1 MTNIPLLTVHSIS
14 CHDLQKPAGPLQ
26 TGIGFLDHML
36 DQINS
41 HAQMGISLVLEGD
54 FHNKNRHASHD
65 PVKFLSLVGKTVG
78 TALLPYVT
86 NHKQQ
91 QQQQQQQQPVVVVI
105 TSFSCPLDEALV
117 ECQLSCVA
125 PEQAGCEYIH
135 FTPLGKYSR
144 THLGQLNVAQL
155 DVFWEALAQAAQLKL
170 VFTKVRGDNAHHI
183 IESSFKAFSRALRNS
198 IDATDLYTA
207 ESRNAQASIALQR
220 QASLQRSTKETSIA
234 VELQLDGGRPAGSQ
248 ISTGLPTL
256 DRFWTRVADAA
267 QLTLNIAAT
276 GDLWIDEHHTAE
288 DVAIAVGQCFDQAL
302 GSKAGLNR
310 MWSCSTSDDLLQVI
324 MDLSNRPCLV
334 HNLHW
339 ETEFVDPAGDLS
351 CEMMEHVLESWV
363 VNARWTVHIVQNNPT
378 SSRRRAVT
386 VDDLAMALGTAVR
399 YCCSVDVRRAGAT
412 ASSKGTLSV

>member
-1 MTNIPLLTVHSIS
+1 
-14 CHDLQKPAGPLQ
+14 
-26 TGIGFLDHML
+26 ML

-41 HAQMGISLVLEGD
+41 HAQMGISLVFEGNVED
-54 FHNKNRHASHD
+54 KNRHASHD
-65 PVKFLSLVGKTVG
+65 PATFLSYVGDKVGKT
-78 TALLPYVT
+78 LLPYVT
-86 NHKQQ
+86 TNNKNNKNKNNP
-91 QQQQQQQQPVVVVI
+91 QPPPFIV
-105 TSFSCPLDEALV
+105 TFSCPLDEALV
-117 ECQLSCVA
+117 ECQLSFSTK
-125 PEQAGCEYIH
+125 QAGCEYRH
-135 FTPLGKYSR
+135 FTPLGKYPLPTGR
-144 THLGQLNVAQL
+144 THLGHLNVACL
-155 DVFWEALAQAAQLKL
+155 PVFWEALAQAAQLKL

-198 IDATDLYTA
+198 IDIVDLYT
-207 ESRNAQASIALQR
+207 EQSPNAQASVALQR

-234 VELQLDGGRPAGSQ
+234 VQLYLDGGRTSTK
-248 ISTGLPTL
+248 ISTGIPTL

-267 QLTLNIAAT
+267 QMTLQIEAK

-310 MWSCSTSDDLLQVI
+310 MWSCSTNSGDLQVI
-324 MDLSNRPCLV
+324 MDLSNRPCFV

-339 ETEFVDPAGDLS
+339 ETEFVDPSGDLS

-363 VNARWTVHIVQNNPT
+363 VNARWTVHIVQNNP
-378 SSRRRAVT
+378 SPAVT
-386 VDDLAMALGTAVR
+386 VDDLALALGTAVR